1 MNARTPIALLLLMA
15 CATSAVAAEP
25 TVMGAW
31 KRHEVDLT
39 YMGFTTRY
47 SCDGLRDKAIL
58 LLRELGV
65 RPGFKV
71 TRVGCPGTQLVEEFP
86 RVKMVFEAP
95 EIPAKGQRGLGEPVP
110 AVWQRVQISERQ
122 PRDVGRGDC
131 ELVEQFR
138 DKVLPLFAT
147 RNVVDRT
154 SCIPHQ
160 LSGSVINLQF
170 EVLVGQAADKR

>member
-1 MNARTPIALLLLMA
+1 MNPRVSIALLALMT
-15 CATSAVAAEP
+15 CATPALAAEQSA
-25 TVMGAW
+25 MGAW
-31 KRHEVDLT
+31 KRHEVELT

-47 SCDGLRDKAIL
+47 SCDGLRDKAAL
-58 LLRELGV
+58 LLRQLGA

-71 TRVGCPGTQLVEEFP
+71 TGFGCPGFQQVTEFP

-95 EIPAKGQRGLGEPVP
+95 EVPAKGQRGVGEPVP
-110 AVWQRVQISERQ
+110 AAWQRVQITNRQ
-122 PRDVGRGDC
+122 PRDLALGDC

-138 DKVLPLFAT
+138 DKVLPLFTT

-160 LSGSVINLQF
+160 LSGSVIDLQL
-170 EVLVGQAADKR
+170 EVLVGQSVDKR

>member
-1 MNARTPIALLLLMA
+1 MNARTPIALLLLMS
-15 CATSAVAAEP
+15 CVTSAVAAEQ

-31 KRHEVDLT
+31 KRHEVELT

-47 SCDGLRDKAIL
+47 SCDGLRDKAVL
-58 LLRELGV
+58 MLRQLGV

-71 TRVGCPGTQLVEEFP
+71 TSMGCPGFQQVTDFP
-86 RVKMVFEAP
+86 RVRMVFEAP
-95 EIPAKGQRGLGEPVP
+95 ELPVKGQRGLGEPVP
-110 AVWQRVQISERQ
+110 AVWQRVQFAERQ
-122 PRDVGRGDC
+122 PRDVERGDC

-138 DKVLPLFAT
+138 DKVLPLLAT
-147 RNVVDRT
+147 RNLVDRT

-160 LSGSVINLQF
+160 LSGSVINLQL